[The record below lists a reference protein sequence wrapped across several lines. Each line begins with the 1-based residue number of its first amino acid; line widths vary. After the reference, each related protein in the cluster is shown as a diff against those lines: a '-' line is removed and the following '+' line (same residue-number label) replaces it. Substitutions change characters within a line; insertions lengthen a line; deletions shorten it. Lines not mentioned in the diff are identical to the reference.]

1 MSKHDFT
8 TEEFADRTSRVRAA
22 IAKAGLDWTGLFHPV
37 SIHWL
42 TGSDAKSYQAF
53 QCLLVSADD
62 KPTVMI
68 LRESERAE
76 IEADA
81 IAGRVETWGGSEP
94 QDPLQVFTRVVDE
107 LGLLKSRV

>member
-8 TEEFADRTSRVRAA
+8 TEEFAARLARVRAA
-22 IAKAGLDWTGLFHPV
+22 IADASLDWMVLFHPV

-62 KPTVMI
+62 RPTVMVV
-68 LRESERAE
+68 RESSAR
-76 IEADA
+76 
-81 IAGRVETWGGSEP
+81 
-94 QDPLQVFTRVVDE
+94 
-107 LGLLKSRV
+107 KSRRIPSSAGS